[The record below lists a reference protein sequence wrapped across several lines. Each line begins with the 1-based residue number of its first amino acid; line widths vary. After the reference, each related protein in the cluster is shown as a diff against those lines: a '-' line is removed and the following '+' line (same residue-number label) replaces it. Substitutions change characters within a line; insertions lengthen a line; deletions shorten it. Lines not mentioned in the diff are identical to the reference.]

1 MQERILQCAQQEIE
15 TRGIRFT
22 MADLARRAG
31 ISTKTLYAS
40 FPSKEVLIARLIADS
55 IEELKASEDRILHDP
70 HLDLTEK
77 MRELLA
83 LVPSGFARTDL
94 RVWYELKRYY
104 PAQWKMVEEVY
115 QEEWEHVRVLLEQGV
130 EAGVFRPVQLP
141 ILILM
146 YTGALDQLI
155 DQQLSGRHQ
164 MTIGE
169 ALDAM
174 IDILLGGVLAAPA
187 TRGETGK

>member
-40 FPSKEVLIARLIADS
+40 FPSKEALIERIIAKS
-55 IEELKASEDRILHDP
+55 IEKLKAEEDRILYDP
-70 HLDLTEK
+70 NLGLQEK

-83 LVPSGFARTDL
+83 LVPGGFSRTDL

-104 PAQWKMVEEVY
+104 PVQWQMIEEVY
-115 QEEWEHVRVLLEQGV
+115 QEEWEHVRMLLEQGI
-130 EAGVFRPVQLP
+130 EAGVFRRVQLP

-146 YTGALDQLI
+146 YTGALEQLI
-155 DQQLSGRHQ
+155 DQQLSASYQ
-164 MTIGE
+164 MTIAE
-169 ALDAM
+169 ALDAI
-174 IDILLGGVLAAPA
+174 IDILLGGVLASSAEKGDQ
-187 TRGETGK
+187 GE

>member
-40 FPSKEVLIARLIADS
+40 FPSKEELITRLIADS

-70 HLDLTEK
+70 HLDLPEK

-146 YTGALDQLI
+146 YTGALEQLI